1 MIMYIYESESESVA
15 IFEGE
20 YGSFKHIINDGDTSI
35 FQYKSSLSRICCS
48 LAPIRSS
55 IDFGKKSYVAAVRNS
70 ITVPPLM
77 EIDGSKIARP
87 SKNVNE
93 VLITLLKEVN
103 LQSLQE
109 CRSNLLGKVYF
120 SKRVVSANEDY
131 WKPLLLMETTQSI
144 VIML

>member
-1 MIMYIYESESESVA
+1 MTQFQEMLIWRRGKHWGGAWRCGQWVMSSGGGGGGNCGSV
-15 IFEGE
+15 
-20 YGSFKHIINDGDTSI
+20 
-35 FQYKSSLSRICCS
+35 

-77 EIDGSKIARP
+77 EIDGSKSARP

-93 VLITLLKEVN
+93 VVIMLLKEVN

-120 SKRVVSANEDY
+120 SKRVVSANEVCTQVSDL
-131 WKPLLLMETTQSI
+131 WKLVEGCRM
-144 VIML
+144 V